1 VPNALAFCT
10 SGGADRRRQPKE
22 IHMDTHSR
30 TPEPDT
36 ATCRSLQTPL
46 PLFQLGQIVATRGV
60 LKHLERHG
68 ILADPYLRRHA
79 RGDWGDVPPEDALAN
94 GHAVKHGAR
103 ILSSYEVAGRRVWL
117 ITEADRSSTTLLF
130 PSEY

>member
-1 VPNALAFCT
+1 MN
-10 SGGADRRRQPKE
+10 
-22 IHMDTHSR
+22 MDNG
-30 TPEPDT
+30 TPEPGT
-36 ATCRSLQTPL
+36 ATCRTLQTPP
-46 PLFQLGQIVATRGV
+46 PLFRLGQVVATRGV

-68 ILADPYLRRHA
+68 IQADPYLRRHA

-94 GHAVKHGAR
+94 GRAVTHGAR

-117 ITEADRSSTTLLF
+117 ITEADRSATTLLF